1 MEDEIGMPLQGVA
14 ADYAEKRT
22 FQPRL
27 LRDVLGCFPT
37 GVAVVTAV
45 AADGA
50 LHGVTINSFNSVSLD
65 PPLVLFSISR
75 YLNSLAALGNAEAFA
90 INLLCDDQAHLSSRF
105 AAALTDKWTDIEYR
119 AGFTGA
125 PVLVPALAVLEC
137 RPYAQYD
144 GGDHVI
150 FVLRV
155 THIEADGTRNPLV
168 FFRGCYH
175 TLATAE
181 RNQ

>member
-1 MEDEIGMPLQGVA
+1 MPAQRPA
-14 ADYAEKRT
+14 ADLAEEHT

-45 AADGA
+45 ARDGS

-65 PPLVLFSISR
+65 PPLVLFSLSR
-75 YLNSLAALGNAEAFA
+75 DLNSLQSLETAEAFA
-90 INLLCDDQAHLSSRF
+90 INFLRDDQAHLSSRF
-105 AAALTDKWTDIEYR
+105 AAALTDKWTDLEYR
-119 AGFTGA
+119 AGLTGA

-155 THIEADGTRNPLV
+155 SHIEADATRYPLV
-168 FFRGCYH
+168 FFRGRYH
-175 TLATAE
+175 ALANAE
-181 RNQ
+181 RDR

>member
-1 MEDEIGMPLQGVA
+1 MPAEGAA
-14 ADYAEKRT
+14 ADFADRET
-22 FQPRL
+22 FPPRL
-27 LRDVLGCFPT
+27 LREVLGSFPT
-37 GVAVVTAV
+37 GVAVVTA
-45 AADGA
+45 AAPDGS
-50 LHGVTINSFNSVSLD
+50 LHGVTVNSFNSVSLD
-65 PPLVLFSISR
+65 PPLVLFSLSLA
-75 YLNSLAALGNAEAFA
+75 LNSLHTLQSAEAFA
-90 INLLCDDQAHLSSRF
+90 VNFLRDDQAHLSSRF
-105 AAALTDKWTDIEYR
+105 AAALRDKWTGIEYR

-155 THIEADGTRNPLV
+155 THIEADAERYPLV
-168 FFRGCYH
+168 FFRGRYH
-175 TLATAE
+175 TLAAPE